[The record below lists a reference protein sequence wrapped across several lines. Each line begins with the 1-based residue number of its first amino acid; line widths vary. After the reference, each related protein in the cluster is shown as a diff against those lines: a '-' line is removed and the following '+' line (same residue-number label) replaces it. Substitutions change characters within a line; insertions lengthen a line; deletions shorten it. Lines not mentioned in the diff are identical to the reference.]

1 MAINPYNLSETDA
14 IESTQGIGA
23 LSGLDKYGQP
33 LKDKYGQPLKIDP
46 LNDPTIL
53 RSMEQGLVPE
63 LPQGALGAFEYP
75 VYQVET
81 FAPDSSVNLQDVYGT
96 EAMPIFEWAKQIQ
109 SGTRIYDPS
118 SPIDQELIDQY
129 KQLTEELDESG
140 QLPPDAP
147 SWEDIAK
154 PIASVA
160 ATKIGANVAQALTDP
175 YITGGITDKVLAGG
189 QTSIPYFGKDLPQQT
204 INKSIGQGWD
214 MSKAGGIPKDSVF
227 IPELATK
234 EAAAASSNLDLYN
247 RLNSGPNLGSGSSG
261 VQELSNGSRV
271 YNTDALIK
279 WNNNKPNNGITASG
293 LQNSP
298 KAGGS
303 LAISST
309 TKAPTYWDGVQGRF
323 TDSATWSQAGTMA
336 LVSTGINIAMG
347 MKPVEAVKAGSSAA
361 FAYAVG
367 TALFGPVGGYVAS
380 TFLAAPVQKAGSKIN
395 EKRKQIASD
404 VAGEIKD
411 AGSRTVEA
419 AKKIVAE
426 SQPVKAVKKIAKG
439 GRVICNELRR
449 QGLLTTR
456 DVVLDYKFTQEHL
469 TPQHVAGYH
478 FWAIKVVKNLR
489 KGKGIKL
496 WTHIAQHR
504 ANEISYIYGDRA
516 NPDYLGKIYRKIFEP
531 VCWTVGLFCKEAD
544 WSILYEDKQEN

>member
-1 MAINPYNLSETDA
+1 
-14 IESTQGIGA
+14 
-23 LSGLDKYGQP
+23 
-33 LKDKYGQPLKIDP
+33 
-46 LNDPTIL
+46 
-53 RSMEQGLVPE
+53 
-63 LPQGALGAFEYP
+63 
-75 VYQVET
+75 
-81 FAPDSSVNLQDVYGT
+81 
-96 EAMPIFEWAKQIQ
+96 
-109 SGTRIYDPS
+109 
-118 SPIDQELIDQY
+118 
-129 KQLTEELDESG
+129 
-140 QLPPDAP
+140 
-147 SWEDIAK
+147 
-154 PIASVA
+154 
-160 ATKIGANVAQALTDP
+160 
-175 YITGGITDKVLAGG
+175 
-189 QTSIPYFGKDLPQQT
+189 
-204 INKSIGQGWD
+204 
-214 MSKAGGIPKDSVF
+214 
-227 IPELATK
+227 
-234 EAAAASSNLDLYN
+234 
-247 RLNSGPNLGSGSSG
+247 
-261 VQELSNGSRV
+261 
-271 YNTDALIK
+271 
-279 WNNNKPNNGITASG
+279 
-293 LQNSP
+293 
-298 KAGGS
+298 
-303 LAISST
+303 
-309 TKAPTYWDGVQGRF
+309 
-323 TDSATWSQAGTMA
+323 MA

-419 AKKIVAE
+419 AKKIVKE
-426 SQPVKAVKKIAKG
+426 PVKAVKKIAEG

-531 VCWTVGLFCKEAD
+531 VCWTVGLFCEEAD

>member
-140 QLPPDAP
+140 QLPTDAP

-154 PIASVA
+154 PIAAVA

-234 EAAAASSNLDLYN
+234 EAAAASGNLDLYN

-261 VQELSNGSRV
+261 VQNLSNGSRA
-271 YNTDALIK
+271 YNTDALGKSGVKI
-279 WNNNKPNNGITASG
+279 NGDQATG
-293 LQNSP
+293 LQSSR
-298 KAGGS
+298 AGGSS

-419 AKKIVAE
+419 AKKIVKE
-426 SQPVKAVKKIAKG
+426 PVKAVKKIA
-439 GRVICNELRR
+439 ERR
-449 QGLLTTR
+449 QG
-456 DVVLDYKFTQEHL
+456 HL
-469 TPQHVAGYH
+469 
-478 FWAIKVVKNLR
+478 
-489 KGKGIKL
+489 
-496 WTHIAQHR
+496 
-504 ANEISYIYGDRA
+504 
-516 NPDYLGKIYRKIFEP
+516 
-531 VCWTVGLFCKEAD
+531 
-544 WSILYEDKQEN
+544 

>member
-129 KQLTEELDESG
+129 RQLTEEG

-271 YNTDALIK
+271 YNTDALGRSGVKI
-279 WNNNKPNNGITASG
+279 NGDQATG
-293 LQNSP
+293 LQSSR
-298 KAGGS
+298 AGGSS

-367 TALFGPVGGYVAS
+367 TALFGPVGGYIAS

-419 AKKIVAE
+419 AKKIVKE
-426 SQPVKAVKKIAKG
+426 PVKAVKKIAKG

>member
-129 KQLTEELDESG
+129 KQLTSELSESG

-271 YNTDALIK
+271 YNTDALGKSGVKI
-279 WNNNKPNNGITASG
+279 NGDQATG
-293 LQNSP
+293 LQSSR
-298 KAGGS
+298 AGGSS

-419 AKKIVAE
+419 AKKIVKE
-426 SQPVKAVKKIAKG
+426 PVKAVKKLAEK

-531 VCWTVGLFCKEAD
+531 VCWTVGLFCEEAD

>member
-23 LSGLDKYGQP
+23 LSGF
-33 LKDKYGQPLKIDP
+33 DKYGQPLKIDP

-129 KQLTEELDESG
+129 KQLTSELSESG

-154 PIASVA
+154 PIAAVA

-234 EAAAASSNLDLYN
+234 EAAAASGNLDLYN

-261 VQELSNGSRV
+261 VQELSNGSRA
-271 YNTDALIK
+271 YNTDALGNSGVKI
-279 WNNNKPNNGITASG
+279 NGDQATG
-293 LQNSP
+293 LQSSR
-298 KAGGS
+298 AGGSS

-419 AKKIVAE
+419 AKKIVKE
-426 SQPVKAVKKIAKG
+426 PVKAVKKIAKG

-531 VCWTVGLFCKEAD
+531 VCWTVGLFCEEAD

>member
-129 KQLTEELDESG
+129 KQLTSELSESG

-271 YNTDALIK
+271 YNTDALGKSGVKI
-279 WNNNKPNNGITASG
+279 NGDQATG
-293 LQNSP
+293 LQSSR
-298 KAGGS
+298 AGGSS

-404 VAGEIKD
+404 IVEGIKD

-419 AKKIVAE
+419 AKKIVKE
-426 SQPVKAVKKIAKG
+426 PVKAVKKIAKG

-531 VCWTVGLFCKEAD
+531 VCWTVGLFCEEAD

>member
-33 LKDKYGQPLKIDP
+33 LKTDP

-81 FAPDSSVNLQDVYGT
+81 FAPESSVNLQDVYGT

-109 SGTRIYDPS
+109 SGIRIYDPS
-118 SPIDQELIDQY
+118 SPVDQELIDQY
-129 KQLTEELDESG
+129 KQLTGELSESG

-154 PIASVA
+154 PIAAVA

-175 YITGGITDKVLAGG
+175 YIVGGVTDKVLAGG

-227 IPELATK
+227 IPELATQ

-247 RLNSGPNLGSGSSG
+247 RLNSGPSLGSGSSG

-271 YNTDALIK
+271 YNTDSLGKSGVKI
-279 WNNNKPNNGITASG
+279 NGDQATG
-293 LQNSP
+293 LQSSR
-298 KAGGS
+298 AGGSS

-380 TFLAAPVQKAGSKIN
+380 TFLAAPIQKAGSKIN

-411 AGSRTVEA
+411 AGSRTVSA
-419 AKKIVAE
+419 AKKVVAA
-426 SQPVKAVKKIAKG
+426 PVKVAKKIISG

>member
-23 LSGLDKYGQP
+23 LSGFDKYGQP
-33 LKDKYGQPLKIDP
+33 LKTDP

-81 FAPDSSVNLQDVYGT
+81 FAPESSVNLQDVYGT

-109 SGTRIYDPS
+109 SGIRIYDPS
-118 SPIDQELIDQY
+118 SPVDQELIDQY
-129 KQLTEELDESG
+129 KQLTGELSESG

-154 PIASVA
+154 PIAAVA
-160 ATKIGANVAQALTDP
+160 ATKIGSNVAQALTDP
-175 YITGGITDKVLAGG
+175 YIVGGVTDKVLAGG

-214 MSKAGGIPKDSVF
+214 MSKAGGIPEGSTF
-227 IPELATK
+227 IPELATQ
-234 EAAAASSNLDLYN
+234 EAASASGNLDLYN
-247 RLNSGPNLGSGSSG
+247 RLNSGPSLGSGSSG
-261 VQELSNGSRV
+261 VQELNNGSRV
-271 YNTDALIK
+271 YNTDSLGNSGVKI
-279 WNNNKPNNGITASG
+279 NGDQATG
-293 LQNSP
+293 LQSSR
-298 KAGGS
+298 AGGSS

-367 TALFGPVGGYVAS
+367 TALFGPVGGYIAS
-380 TFLAAPVQKAGSKIN
+380 TFLAAPIQKAGSKIN

-411 AGSRTVEA
+411 AGSRTVSA
-419 AKKIVAE
+419 AKKVVNA
-426 SQPVKAVKKIAKG
+426 PVKVAKKIISG